1 MVEAGWLGRKSGRG
15 FYNYKDETKNPA
27 PNKDEKIGQEIFDRI
42 LTMLINEACD
52 AVFMNIAS
60 VEDVDLAMQNG
71 VNYPKGLL
79 QWGDEIGLKNVLD
92 RMTAL
97 QVEYREDRYRPNP
110 LLKKMVAEGKSFYE

>member
-1 MVEAGWLGRKSGRG
+1 
-15 FYNYKDETKNPA
+15 
-27 PNKDEKIGQEIFDRI
+27 
-42 LTMLINEACD
+42 MLINEACD

-60 VEDVDLAMQNG
+60 IEDVDLAMQNG

-79 QWGDEIGLKNVLD
+79 KWADEIGPKNVLD

-110 LLKKMVAEGKSFYE
+110 LLKKKVAEQETFY